1 MKRSV
6 EAGVVPDA
14 LGPLPRA
21 APIYAYMLVF
31 GDVTVSAKTTFVFSK
46 QGMFEEAMLA
56 VVGAVPEFV

>member
-6 EAGVVPDA
+6 DAGVTPEE

-31 GDVTVSAKTTFVFSK
+31 GDVTESAKTTLVFSM
-46 QGMFEEAMLA
+46 QGMVLEAMLA
-56 VVGAVPEFV
+56 VVGATPLFV

>member
-6 EAGVVPDA
+6 EAGVKPDE

-21 APIYAYMLVF
+21 APTYAYMLVF
-31 GDVTVSAKTTFVFSK
+31 GDVTESAKTTFMFSM

-56 VVGAVPEFV
+56 VVGAVPLFV

>member
-6 EAGVVPDA
+6 AAGVTPLE

-31 GDVTVSAKTTFVFSK
+31 GEVTSSAKTTFILSM
-46 QGMFEEAMLA
+46 QGMVEEAMLA